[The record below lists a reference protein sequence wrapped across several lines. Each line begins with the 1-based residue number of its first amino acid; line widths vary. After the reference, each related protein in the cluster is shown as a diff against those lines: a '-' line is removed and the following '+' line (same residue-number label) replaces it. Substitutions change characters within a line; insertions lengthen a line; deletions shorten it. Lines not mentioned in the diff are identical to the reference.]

1 MDAEAFISGSE
12 IALEQ
17 LMLEM
22 TPPLMKYCYNI
33 LLNYS
38 DAEDAV
44 QDTFIKIY
52 RSRASIRNSGTL
64 TAYLYRIAY
73 TSSIDIIRK
82 RRFLLKAKKIQHNES
97 KHISE
102 EMNVALK
109 KLQPIDRALI
119 YSRIVDEVGY
129 SELSEIFGKSEQSLR
144 KRYERAKKKLA
155 VLLRPDGTQNL
166 YEFNKGVD

>member
-12 IALEQ
+12 IGLEQ

-44 QDTFIKIY
+44 QDTFIKAY
-52 RSRASIRNSGTL
+52 RGRTSIRNADTL

-73 TSSIDIIRK
+73 NSSIDIIRK
-82 RRFLLKAKKIQHNES
+82 RRFLMTVKKTPHNES
-97 KHISE
+97 KYLSE
-102 EMNVALK
+102 EMDASLR
-109 KLQPIDRALI
+109 KLQPLDRALI
-119 YSRIVDEVGY
+119 YSRIVDDVTY
-129 SELSEIFGKSEQSLR
+129 SELSVIYGKSEQSLR
-144 KRYERAKKKLA
+144 KRFERAKKKLA
-155 VLLRPDGTQNL
+155 TLLRPDGTQSTF
-166 YEFNKGVD
+166 ESSKGVD